1 MESLVIANRLP
12 DEAARLKIGQRLAI
26 PSGSDRGVRPPAH
39 RLEPRPVR
47 AAPASPR
54 PPLGLAL
61 AVPDFVGTAP
71 PFAWPVEG
79 TVTSLFGRRRSGW
92 HRGIDVKAER
102 GTIIFAAAEGTVVVS
117 GMEPRY
123 GRVVKIEH
131 DDGFLTVY
139 AHNEENLVESAC
151 GWARATR
158 SRLWGAPAA
167 PRRITCTSRSAATGP
182 CTTRST
188 CCPVHEAWGKWR
200 RAVRR
205 PRSECRATRT
215 MSSPMSRSMTLVDAE
230 DVDQREET
238 RDTSRDEPRRIL
250 PGDRRHPAADGRG
263 GDGLGHR
270 VQAGDE
276 AAKQRMVE
284 ANLRL
289 VVQIARR
296 YRNRGLALPDLIEE
310 GNIGL
315 LRAVEKFDP
324 DRGARFSTYAT
335 WWIRQ
340 GVTRA
345 LANQARTIRL
355 PVHVEMLL
363 GRYAREHK
371 RLTQELERTPNA
383 GELAKALGTTE
394 DQVAELEE
402 LRLQPLSLDRPLA
415 TPELPRL
422 SDIIPDTSAD
432 PATTL
437 TRLFRARADLVA
449 VFDDLAPNE
458 RTVLRHRF
466 GLEGDEPETLEAIG
480 QRMGYSRERIRQI
493 ETAGLRK
500 LRALLGARGID
511 ASDLL

>member
-1 MESLVIANRLP
+1 MSVSDADDVIP
-12 DEAARLKIGQRLAI
+12 DE
-26 PSGSDRGVRPPAH
+26 
-39 RLEPRPVR
+39 
-47 AAPASPR
+47 
-54 PPLGLAL
+54 PLDA
-61 AVPDFVGTAP
+61 
-71 PFAWPVEG
+71 
-79 TVTSLFGRRRSGW
+79 
-92 HRGIDVKAER
+92 
-102 GTIIFAAAEGTVVVS
+102 
-117 GMEPRY
+117 
-123 GRVVKIEH
+123 
-131 DDGFLTVY
+131 
-139 AHNEENLVESAC
+139 
-151 GWARATR
+151 
-158 SRLWGAPAA
+158 
-167 PRRITCTSRSAATGP
+167 
-182 CTTRST
+182 
-188 CCPVHEAWGKWR
+188 
-200 RAVRR
+200 
-205 PRSECRATRT
+205 
-215 MSSPMSRSMTLVDAE
+215 LVDAE

-238 RDTSRDEPRRIL
+238 RDTSRTNLAVYFQEIAGIPL
-250 PGDRRHPAADGRG
+250 LTAAEETALGR
-263 GDGLGHR
+263 R

-371 RLTQELERTPNA
+371 RLTQELGRTPNA
-383 GELAKALGTTE
+383 EELAKALGTSE
-394 DQVAELEE
+394 EQVAELEE
-402 LRLQPLSLDRPLA
+402 LRLQPLSLDRPA

-422 SDIIPDTSAD
+422 SDIIPDASAD

-466 GLEGDEPETLEAIG
+466 GLEGNEPETLEAIG

-493 ETAGLRK
+493 EGAGLRK
-500 LRALLGARGID
+500 LRALLSARGID
-511 ASDLL
+511 ASDFL